1 MTHER
6 KEITRKLAASAETP
20 DRARLDLSLCVD
32 HALDWGG
39 DGCIFK
45 SCLVSAKKRRRSCC
59 DYWKVVHRSGWM
71 ALFSIQNIYESCC
84 E

>member
-1 MTHER
+1 MSTSSHTHRTRGIWMTHER

-39 DGCIFK
+39 TGVY
-45 SCLVSAKKRRRSCC
+45 SNHA
-59 DYWKVVHRSGWM
+59 
-71 ALFSIQNIYESCC
+71 
-84 E
+84 